1 VEHLKPRETVVNQ
14 ESSYAPEQ
22 AEEPAHA
29 LVVPE
34 NMVREAVESLNRL
47 AADKR
52 SAEDDDEGN
61 NGNLGNNGNDLKAAT
76 AVQGTACHYTG
87 RRPSR
92 DITCGDLLE

>member
-1 VEHLKPRETVVNQ
+1 VKDLKPRETVVDQ

-22 AEEPAHA
+22 EEEPAHA

-34 NMVREAVESLNRL
+34 NMVQEAVDSLNRL
-47 AADKR
+47 AAEKR
-52 SAEDDDEGN
+52 VSEDDDEGN
-61 NGNLGNNGNDLKAAT
+61 NGNNGNNGDLKAAT

-87 RRPSR
+87 RRPNR